1 MISDSYTCTHKIE
14 LITSERERQDD
25 VMNDEVRPPR
35 RRRRRYVRPSIDR
48 TVDRWVGGAAAADI
62 HQFGRVLV
70 KQLIVAIVRVAQIA
84 EAFLQVRQVAS
95 AEFVGRLR

>member
-1 MISDSYTCTHKIE
+1 
-14 LITSERERQDD
+14 
-25 VMNDEVRPPR
+25 MNDEVGPSRRRR

-84 EAFLQVRQVAS
+84 ETLLQVRQVAS
-95 AEFVGRLR
+95 AEFVGRLRQTLVFVFAQRRLQLKKLAFF